1 MFRYLKVILLIKYL
15 KYYISFIFLD
25 ILFVS
30 GIILA
35 NLFLSYIKN
44 NNNNSIRDIRNE
56 IFQNDSFPMFH
67 FYIGLESPS
76 KDFSSYDSF
85 YTWQGTKKEKN
96 HVKINKIFSNQ
107 FFYEKS
113 NKTYFDYLNLS
124 VKEGENCNDNYKKCG
139 ILDSKKNILCLPENE
154 ECPLNYF
161 KISDFELFDLLP
173 EYNHIELIE
182 SITGIKKYIY
192 FTNNKI
198 DNDII
203 TNFKISFDKPCIV
216 SKEHNWISMNR
227 NENEKSS
234 NCFTSINGQL
244 HDKSY
249 TEVGDNI
256 HMKSLY
262 YDNNIKT
269 FNDYSSE
276 KVKLYTKSF
285 NYIKEDCSYNFIN
298 VYEKLFMKIINNISN
313 FKIIGYINS
322 ILLIIHFIVFCYGLK
337 NRKKNIIV
345 LIILNILILYLI
357 IINSSIVSIIH
368 KERIIEFDC
377 SEEDMNQ
384 KINYII
390 KQLLLF
396 QKKSKL
402 IIFIVVIISVIEL
415 IIQNYAFLQIYQ
427 RAVTTNE
434 KNKKLEII

>member
-1 MFRYLKVILLIKYL
+1 
-15 KYYISFIFLD
+15 
-25 ILFVS
+25 VS

-35 NLFLSYIKN
+35 NLSLSYIKN
-44 NNNNSIRDIRNE
+44 NNNNSLRDIRNE

-85 YTWQGTKKEKN
+85 YTWQGTNKEKSL
-96 HVKINKIFSNQ
+96 VKINKIFSNQ

-113 NKTYFDYLNLS
+113 NKTYFDYLNKS
-124 VKEGENCNDNYKKCG
+124 IKEGENCNDNYKKCG

-203 TNFKISFDKPCIV
+203 TNFKISFDKPCV
-216 SKEHNWISMNR
+216 LSKEHNWISMNP

-234 NCFTSINGQL
+234 NCITSINDEL
-244 HDKSY
+244 YDKSY

-276 KVKLYTKSF
+276 KVKLYTKKF
-285 NYIKEDCSYNFIN
+285 NYIKEDCSYNFIKD
-298 VYEKLFMKIINNISN
+298 YEKLFMKIINNISN

-322 ILLIIHFIVFCYGLK
+322 ILLIIHFIIFCFGLK
-337 NRKKNIIV
+337 NRKKNIII

-357 IINSSIVSIIH
+357 IINSSIVSILH
-368 KERIIEFDC
+368 KEIIIEFDC
-377 SEEDMNQ
+377 SEEDINQ
-384 KINYII
+384 KINYYLN
-390 KQLLLF
+390 KNYYF
-396 QKKSKL
+396 KKNL
-402 IIFIVVIISVIEL
+402 
-415 IIQNYAFLQIYQ
+415 N
-427 RAVTTNE
+427 
-434 KNKKLEII
+434 